1 MKQFLCI
8 AFLLTLYTAGYTATP
23 SNPLIYSVDV
33 SVAEGPKLP
42 VDERARIMQ
51 MKKFVA
57 LTPAGYE
64 RLSGKKMHVLQKAAF
79 KLSQKRMKNML
90 RSYRYGNVSV
100 LQKISWF
107 LRGMLFGPLAVLS
120 AYIFTTEDNREL
132 IKWAWFGFAGQGLL
146 FGIVALIV
154 LL

>member
-1 MKQFLCI
+1 MKQLLYVT
-8 AFLLTLYTAGYTATP
+8 FLLTLYTTGYTATP
-23 SNPLIYSVDV
+23 SNPLICSVDV
-33 SVAEGPKLP
+33 SVAEDPKPP
-42 VDERARIMQ
+42 VNEQVRIMQ
-51 MKKFVA
+51 MKKFVEM
-57 LTPAGYE
+57 TPAGYE
-64 RLSGKKMHVLQKAAF
+64 RLSGKKMHVLQKIAF

-107 LRGMLFGPLAVLS
+107 LRGMLFGPFAVLL

-132 IKWAWFGFAGQGLL
+132 IKWAWFGFAAQGLL
-146 FGIVALIV
+146 FGIVTLVV